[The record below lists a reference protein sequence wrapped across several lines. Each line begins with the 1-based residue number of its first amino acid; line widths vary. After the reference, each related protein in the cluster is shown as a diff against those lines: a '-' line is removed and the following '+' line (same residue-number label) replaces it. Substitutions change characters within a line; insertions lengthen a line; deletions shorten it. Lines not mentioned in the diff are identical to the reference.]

1 MLSPPTDNLDDV
13 LADIWMRLVRGGAD
27 RKSAFHT
34 PVVGSIGVDGHPR
47 QRIMVLRKCDEAA
60 MTMRFH
66 TDLRSDKV
74 AEIGGAPIVNILGY
88 DATAKIQIRVSGI
101 ASIEHEGV
109 TVDAAWA
116 ASNASSRRCYLAQP
130 GPGTVSETPSSG
142 LPLSV
147 ESRVPD
153 IAETESGRA
162 NFAIM
167 MVKLDSLEWL
177 YLAHDGHRRARFVW
191 DDGAWRGEWLI
202 P

>member
-1 MLSPPTDNLDDV
+1 
-13 LADIWMRLVRGGAD
+13 MRLVRGGAD

-34 PVVGSIGVDGHPR
+34 PMIASVAANGEPR
-47 QRIMVLRKCDEAA
+47 QRVMVLRKCDQAKR
-60 MTMRFH
+60 TMRFH

-74 AEIGGAPIVNILGY
+74 TEIGDGAVVSVLGY
-88 DATAKIQIRVSGI
+88 DPTAKIQIRVAGR
-101 ASIEHEGV
+101 ASVEGEGL
-109 TVDAAWA
+109 TADAAWA

-130 GPGTVSETPSSG
+130 GPGTVSKTPSSG
-142 LPLSV
+142 LPLSA

-167 MVKLDSLEWL
+167 MVKLHSLEWL